1 MLWPGLAGFLVLLAA
16 QPPLVFPTSAEIVYV
31 VVSVTDGSGQ
41 PVRGLKAGD
50 FTVGEDGGLR
60 PTASLASFAD
70 VAGEGVTE
78 WPVDFVLLLDTSESM
93 QEDLHRAR
101 DAAVEFAGSIP
112 HLRGRYVVSFN
123 SRIGVWPYQD
133 VGPAAVLDQ
142 ILGKNEV
149 GGTRLFDA
157 VLGSI
162 PLVTSDPTRRSVIV
176 ALTDGEDTGGKER
189 FSGRLRFLAGLDA
202 YERLEM
208 MQSHPVARIATEL
221 QKESV
226 TFYAISF
233 AKHLDGTGE
242 SDHIRAAHGRE
253 TLEALAKSTGGLV
266 VESAAAG
273 PSRQFA
279 RIRDDIAAQ
288 YVLGFVPAPS
298 ATGKVHKL
306 KVEVALKGAKVR
318 HRLAYETKPPR

>member
-1 MLWPGLAGFLVLLAA
+1 LLWPGLAGSLVLLAA
-16 QPPLVFPTSAEIVYV
+16 QPPLVFPTSAELVYV
-31 VVSVTDGSGQ
+31 VVSVTDGSGR
-41 PVRGLKAGD
+41 PVRGLNAKD
-50 FTVGEDGGLR
+50 FTVSEDGKPR
-60 PTASLASFAD
+60 PASTLASFDD
-70 VAGEGVTE
+70 VAREGGTE

-93 QEDLHRAR
+93 KEDLRRAR
-101 DAAVEFAGSIP
+101 DAAVEFSGSIP
-112 HLRGRYVVSFN
+112 YLRGRYVVSFN
-123 SRIGVWPYQD
+123 SRIGVWPYGD
-133 VGPAAVLDQ
+133 AGPAVVLDQ
-142 ILGKNEV
+142 ILAENEV

-189 FSGRLRFLAGLDA
+189 FKARPQLLAGLDA
-202 YERLEM
+202 YERLDL
-208 MQSHPVARIATEL
+208 MQSHPVARIAAEL
-221 QKESV
+221 QNESV

-233 AKHLDGTGE
+233 AKHLDGRGE

-253 TLEALAKSTGGLV
+253 TLEVLAKSTGGLV

-273 PSRQFA
+273 LGRQFA